1 MRLWHKDLIPLLP
14 DEILLEQWQDIL
26 TIAKNLAKYGT
37 PNDPLVNRITD
48 FILDNFYTFA
58 IELVLPELNKRG
70 YKVDLFTLN
79 NFDECLFEYC
89 GHNNFTTIDHQLMF
103 QGWMSTRYLQQ
114 CILFLEELYDIGEI
128 ELKDWF
134 KIVNGVRNLSVL
146 CDETFETL
154 FT

>member
-1 MRLWHKDLIPLLP
+1 MRLWHKDLISLLP
-14 DEILLEQWQDIL
+14 DEQLLEQWQDIL
-26 TIAKNLAKYGT
+26 TIADNLAKYGT

-48 FILDNFYTFA
+48 FILDEFYTYA
-58 IELVLPELNKRG
+58 IDLVLTEMNKRY
-70 YKVDLFTLN
+70 YKVDQFTIERFN
-79 NFDECLFEYC
+79 QNLFEYC
-89 GHNNFTTIDHQLMF
+89 GHDNFTIIDHQVLF

-114 CILFLEELYDIGEI
+114 CILHLEELYDVGEI

-134 KIVNGVRNLSVL
+134 KIVNGVRNMSVL